1 MKSQI
6 YSAFVFFCASCSNNV
21 TPESISEEIEIKT
34 NLKLNPNFE
43 IIKAEHYDTP
53 GAFDSDY
60 TWTVE
65 LKYLE
70 SEEEAIRSQIL
81 NSDFFNLRTDSYFVT
96 PIIATIDSLGLK
108 GSWYRTDSGFEFL
121 TAHTEENER
130 EPFELI
136 IDTTSN
142 SLHYVLMHL

>member
-1 MKSQI
+1 MKSQL
-6 YSAFVFFCASCSNNV
+6 YFAFAIFFVSCSSPV
-21 TPESISEEIEIKT
+21 TPESISEEIETKT

-43 IIKAEHYDTP
+43 IIKAEHIDTP

-60 TWTVE
+60 TWNVE

-70 SEEEAIRSQIL
+70 SEEEAIRNQIL
-81 NSDFFNLRTDSYFVT
+81 VSDFFNLRTDSYIVT
-96 PIIATIDSLGLK
+96 PIITTIDSLELK
-108 GSWYRTDSGFEFL
+108 GSWYRTDLGFEFL

-142 SLHYVLMHL
+142 TLHYVLMHL